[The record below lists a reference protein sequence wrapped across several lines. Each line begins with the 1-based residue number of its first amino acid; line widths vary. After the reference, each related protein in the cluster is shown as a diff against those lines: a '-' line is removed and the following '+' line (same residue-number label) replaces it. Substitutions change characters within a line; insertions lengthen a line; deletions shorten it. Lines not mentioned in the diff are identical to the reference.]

1 MTLEEKIRARDERD
15 ARAEAAAKNLLHT
28 LACEKGELTM
38 VGLWMSMRKDAH
50 NQVWH
55 ASVAQMITSG
65 L

>member
-38 VGLWMSMRKDAH
+38 VGLWMSMRH
-50 NQVWH
+50 
-55 ASVAQMITSG
+55 
-65 L
+65 